1 MSRSYDAEM
10 THNDLSAER
19 SDRGV
24 QEWLAQDQPAAADY
38 HVSAAGGKPSR
49 PASMFSALGHCDTIW
64 SDVKGDLALSRQI
77 AWDGCTAATH
87 KIITAS
93 GGAEIRSRSLELH
106 FSWNSGYV
114 EADAESA
121 RQVRAYR
128 NRPRYG
134 FILPPDATAEF
145 RIKEK
150 SNYQFLTIELDL
162 GYVLRSLEVQDLPGV
177 EVIETWEYDD
187 PLSWHIAEAIRADC
201 EHDAPQGLLYSETAT
216 TLLALQV
223 IRGLSNR
230 GDAVKVHRRG
240 GLSPAVL
247 RRACEYM
254 VSRICEDIALREVAS
269 VCSLSPGHFAVAFKQ
284 STGVAPH
291 AWLRRQRIDRARAL
305 LRDQDLSLT
314 CVARSVG
321 FATQSAFGV
330 AFKKETGS
338 TPAMWRRLHQS

>member
-1 MSRSYDAEM
+1 M
-10 THNDLSAER
+10 TFR
-19 SDRGV
+19 PSDRIEGV
-24 QEWLAQDQPAAADY
+24 QERLAPDRPAAADH
-38 HVSAAGGKPSR
+38 HVSAAGQKPSW
-49 PASMFSALGHCDTIW
+49 PVSMFSALGHRDTIW
-64 SDVKGDLALSRQI
+64 SDVKGDLTLSRQI

-93 GGAEIRSRSLELH
+93 GDAEIRSRSLELH

-134 FILPPDATAEF
+134 FITADATAEF

-150 SNYQFLTIELDL
+150 RNYQFLTIELDV

-187 PLSWHIAEAIRADC
+187 PLSWQIAQAIRADC

-216 TLLALQV
+216 TLLAMQV

-230 GDAVKVHRRG
+230 GNAVKVHRRG
-240 GLSPAVL
+240 GISPAVL

-254 VSRICEDIALREVAS
+254 ASRIGEDIALREVAS
-269 VCSLSPGHFAVAFKQ
+269 VCGLSPGH
-284 STGVAPH
+284 SPSPSNSRPG
-291 AWLRRQRIDRARAL
+291 LRRMPGCAV
-305 LRDQDLSLT
+305 SELT
-314 CVARSVG
+314 GQEHCCAIK
-321 FATQSAFGV
+321 T
-330 AFKKETGS
+330 
-338 TPAMWRRLHQS
+338 